1 MPEPIKLL
9 ISIVE
14 RGRGSAL
21 MKLYTGRQVF
31 LHCQCPGTGTATS
44 DILNILGLGSS
55 EKDVVLSWAA
65 AGAAERL
72 LTDLDAD
79 LRGAAKTTGIVF
91 MLPLTGINNLVASMI
106 QYKTDP
112 VKPEKPEKKGEEKM
126 EQSDSS
132 LILVVCNRGCTDA
145 VMATAKAAGARGG
158 TTIRARWTGIE
169 DLESAYDLSLHAE
182 KEILAIVARS
192 EIRNDLM
199 QAINEHHG
207 LRTESHAMILSMGI
221 DRIVHL

>member
-182 KEILAIVARS
+182 KEILAIVARN

-207 LRTESHAMILSMGI
+207 LRTESQAMILSMGI

>member
-1 MPEPIKLL
+1 MPEPIKML

-207 LRTESHAMILSMGI
+207 LRTESQAMILSMGI

>member
-1 MPEPIKLL
+1 
-9 ISIVE
+9 
-14 RGRGSAL
+14 
-21 MKLYTGRQVF
+21 
-31 LHCQCPGTGTATS
+31 
-44 DILNILGLGSS
+44 
-55 EKDVVLSWAA
+55 
-65 AGAAERL
+65 
-72 LTDLDAD
+72 
-79 LRGAAKTTGIVF
+79 
-91 MLPLTGINNLVASMI
+91 
-106 QYKTDP
+106 
-112 VKPEKPEKKGEEKM
+112 M

-207 LRTESHAMILSMGI
+207 LRTESQAMILSMGI

>member
-91 MLPLTGINNLVASMI
+91 MLPLTGINNLVASII

-207 LRTESHAMILSMGI
+207 LRTESQAMILSMGI

>member
-207 LRTESHAMILSMGI
+207 LRTESQAMILSMGI

>member
-1 MPEPIKLL
+1 MSEPIKML

-14 RGRGSAL
+14 RGRGSAI
-21 MKLYTGRQVF
+21 MKLYTQRQVF
-31 LHCQCPGTGTATS
+31 LHCQCPGNGTATS

-55 EKDVVLSWAA
+55 EKDVIISYAA
-65 AGAAERL
+65 AGAAGQL
-72 LTDLDAD
+72 LTDLDTD
-79 LRGAAKTTGIVF
+79 LRGAAKTAGIVF
-91 MLPLTGINNLVASMI
+91 MLPLTGINNLVASII

-112 VKPEKPEKKGEEKM
+112 VKPDKKGEEKM

-132 LILVVCNRGCTDA
+132 LILVVCNRCCTDA

-182 KEILAIVARS
+182 KEILAIVARND
-192 EIRNDLM
+192 IRNDLM
-199 QAINEHHG
+199 QAINEKHG
-207 LRTESHAMILSMGI
+207 LRTEAQAMILSMGI

>member
-1 MPEPIKLL
+1 
-9 ISIVE
+9 
-14 RGRGSAL
+14 
-21 MKLYTGRQVF
+21 
-31 LHCQCPGTGTATS
+31 
-44 DILNILGLGSS
+44 
-55 EKDVVLSWAA
+55 
-65 AGAAERL
+65 
-72 LTDLDAD
+72 
-79 LRGAAKTTGIVF
+79 
-91 MLPLTGINNLVASMI
+91 MLPLTGINNLVASII

-112 VKPEKPEKKGEEKM
+112 VKPDKKGEEKM

-182 KEILAIVARS
+182 KEILAIVARND
-192 EIRNDLM
+192 IRNDLM
-199 QAINEHHG
+199 QAINEKHG
-207 LRTESHAMILSMGI
+207 LRTEAQAMILSMGI

>member
-112 VKPEKPEKKGEEKM
+112 VKPEKP
-126 EQSDSS
+126 
-132 LILVVCNRGCTDA
+132 
-145 VMATAKAAGARGG
+145 
-158 TTIRARWTGIE
+158 
-169 DLESAYDLSLHAE
+169 
-182 KEILAIVARS
+182 
-192 EIRNDLM
+192 
-199 QAINEHHG
+199 
-207 LRTESHAMILSMGI
+207 
-221 DRIVHL
+221 

>member
-1 MPEPIKLL
+1 MSEPIKLL

-91 MLPLTGINNLVASMI
+91 MLPLTSINNLVASMI

-112 VKPEKPEKKGEEKM
+112 VKPEKKGEEKM
-126 EQSDSS
+126 EHSDSS

-182 KEILAIVARS
+182 KEILAIVARN

-207 LRTESHAMILSMGI
+207 LRTESQAMILSMGI

>member
-1 MPEPIKLL
+1 MSEPIKMLV
-9 ISIVE
+9 SIVE
-14 RGRGSAL
+14 RGRGSAI
-21 MKLYTGRQVF
+21 MKLYTEHQVF

-55 EKDVVLSWAA
+55 EKDVVISYAA
-65 AGAAERL
+65 ASAAERL

-79 LRGAAKTTGIVF
+79 LRGAAKTAGIVF
-91 MLPLTGINNLVASMI
+91 MLPLTGINNLVASII

-112 VKPEKPEKKGEEKM
+112 VKPDKKGEEKM
-126 EQSDSS
+126 ERSDSS

-145 VMATAKAAGARGG
+145 VMATAKEAGARGG

-169 DLESAYDLSLHAE
+169 DMESAYDLSLHAE
-182 KEILAIVARS
+182 KEILAIVARN

-199 QAINEHHG
+199 QAINEQHG
-207 LRTESHAMILSMGI
+207 LRTESQAMILSMGI

>member
-44 DILNILGLGSS
+44 DSVNILGLGSS

-207 LRTESHAMILSMGI
+207 LRTESQAMILSMGI